1 MTLDVGGKFVGI
13 AEKSVVGVEL
23 VGFATE
29 SAYALEAGNVFSFC
43 SVQFLLSGTLFRGD
57 V

>member
-1 MTLDVGGKFVGI
+1 VTLDVSGKLVGI

-29 SAYALEAGNVFSFC
+29 SAYALEAGNVLRFP
-43 SVQFLLSGTLFRGD
+43 T
-57 V
+57 